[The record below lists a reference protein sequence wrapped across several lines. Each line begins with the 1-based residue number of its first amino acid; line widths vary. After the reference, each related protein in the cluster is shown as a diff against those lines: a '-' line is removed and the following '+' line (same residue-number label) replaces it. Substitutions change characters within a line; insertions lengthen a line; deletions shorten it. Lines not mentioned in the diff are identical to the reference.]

1 MAQTAENVSI
11 TPVFYTEVVEDVK
24 ATREAGRPIMVEE
37 ERVEYRIAGNRN
49 FVPHF
54 QAHEF
59 HEWVDGEEVT
69 HAMRWPKEYKHF
81 KETGGNSAQG
91 TPLQNLPGLTKV
103 QLSTLKTLS
112 VFSIES
118 LANIE
123 GRELKNLGPGGH
135 EMKRSAQQYLAA
147 AAGRLDLNGV
157 LQQMAELKA
166 QNEQLSRIVSDA
178 QHQAP
183 APQVDNWEQA
193 AAAFDE
199 PETAQPEPYT
209 HLSDDEIKAKIKE
222 ATGSGVRGQPSRAT
236 LVGMLKDL
244 ETE

>member
-11 TPVFYTEVVEDVK
+11 TPVFYTEVVEDK
-24 ATREAGRPIMVEE
+24 AATRKAGRPIMVEE

-59 HEWVDGEEVT
+59 HEWQNGEEIT
-69 HAMRWPKEYKHF
+69 HAMRWPNEYKHF
-81 KETGGNSAQG
+81 KETGGNNSNG

-112 VFSIES
+112 VFSIEA
-118 LANIE
+118 LANLE

-135 EMKRSAQQYLAA
+135 EMKRSAQQFLAA
-147 AAGRLDLNGV
+147 SAGRLDVNTV
-157 LQQMAELKA
+157 MQEMAALKA
-166 QNEQLSRIVSDA
+166 QNEQLTKIVGA
-178 QHQAP
+178 VNP
-183 APQVDNWEQA
+183 APVAEAPTED
-193 AAAFDE
+193 D
-199 PETAQPEPYT
+199 PYIL
-209 HLSDDEIKAKIKE
+209 LSDEDLKARIKDM
-222 ATGSGVRGQPSRAT
+222 TGSGVRGQPSRAT

-244 ETE
+244 EAQPE